1 METVGKPPAD
11 TELQFLTDWSEPDA
25 SPRRRAAVVGTLLVH
40 AALVGG
46 LAIAPPG
53 FLTPPPGVAEAFRVT
68 LVEPLFELTQKAP
81 TKGKLNKEFEAPD
94 VQPRPRIQIPAG
106 MPSTTRPEAPRPA
119 AIPTPPVPAP
129 ATPLPEP
136 PKVEASAPNV
146 PKPPQA
152 PPPQIQPEETPKL
165 AFETPPAPVTVPP
178 GKSRVP
184 VPNSSVSNAIAQTLR
199 GGGGAGT
206 TVGDT
211 GSGPGGYGEG
221 INLPPSPGS
230 SGSSLQLLSD
240 PLGVDFR
247 PYLIR
252 ILASVK
258 QHWLAVLPESVRLGR
273 RGRVAIQFSVS
284 RDGNVPKLVI
294 AESSG
299 ADPLDRAAVAG
310 ISASVPFPPLPTEF
324 KGTII
329 KLQFNF
335 AYNLPKQ

>member
-1 METVGKPPAD
+1 
-11 TELQFLTDWSEPDA
+11 
-25 SPRRRAAVVGTLLVH
+25 
-40 AALVGG
+40 
-46 LAIAPPG
+46 
-53 FLTPPPGVAEAFRVT
+53 
-68 LVEPLFELTQKAP
+68 
-81 TKGKLNKEFEAPD
+81 
-94 VQPRPRIQIPAG
+94 
-106 MPSTTRPEAPRPA
+106 
-119 AIPTPPVPAP
+119 
-129 ATPLPEP
+129 
-136 PKVEASAPNV
+136 
-146 PKPPQA
+146 
-152 PPPQIQPEETPKL
+152 
-165 AFETPPAPVTVPP
+165 
-178 GKSRVP
+178 
-184 VPNSSVSNAIAQTLR
+184 
-199 GGGGAGT
+199 
-206 TVGDT
+206 VGDT
-211 GSGPGGYGEG
+211 GSGPGGYGAG

-335 AYNLPKQ
+335 AYNIPK